1 MVIFLSVFVASV
13 SKSKESLNNT
23 GLFLKSDAAMDKA
36 LLFKEEISS
45 LTRLKSIFETVFFNE
60 TTLSLIASKSIPVTF
75 SFNESTVSFTVSIPE
90 SNINT
95 SQGQK
100 SKNKMCYYLSYFSFV
115 VEKINLVE
123 K

>member
-1 MVIFLSVFVASV
+1 MASV
-13 SKSKESLNNT
+13 SKSRESLNNT

-36 LLFKEEISS
+36 LLFKEDISS
-45 LTRLKSIFETVFFNE
+45 FTRLKSMVETVFFNE
-60 TTLSLIASKSIPVTF
+60 ITLSLIELKSIPVIF
-75 SFNESTVSFTVSIPE
+75 SFSESTVSFTVSTPE